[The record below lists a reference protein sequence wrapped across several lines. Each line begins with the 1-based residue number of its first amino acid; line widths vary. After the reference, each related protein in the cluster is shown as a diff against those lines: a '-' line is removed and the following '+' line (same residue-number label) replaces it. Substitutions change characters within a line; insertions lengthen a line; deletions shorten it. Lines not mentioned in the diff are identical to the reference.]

1 MALRTRSGH
10 EEGAERAAR
19 ARAAHGAGQDAGA
32 ASYLGGRPP
41 PGTGDFTDPS
51 TSGSNTIRMVGFAG
65 SVLDGLTSGA
75 KGAYAK
81 VRERFGKNQ
90 QLEAY
95 FDAAGEFLPTVSI
108 ESILS
113 NLDESERSALARSI
127 QLDHSIP
134 RAVKLSLAENHP
146 ELFPNFRT
154 GRSYGVEEI
163 AVILTKLFDMEIT
176 TQVLELEGH
185 EKVQSFLDFI
195 ATTRLPEDSYERLFL
210 YQLVIRKNK
219 VTNLDEANAVFNS
232 RGTELQRVLGEHEAK
247 EVVVSF
253 KASVPEADLG
263 KTGENNARKVY
274 LYAKILRATSD
285 PDKVPEYV
293 NEVLATTHP
302 LLEKSMFFTQLF
314 ANGAARG
321 CQLLIG
327 LAVLEITN
335 ASFIRN
341 FVNHHAEKFLKELR
355 DHDTSKGK
363 KEYSKFVAQLAASS
377 ISDLEGL
384 KAKVSE
390 VYGDLRDDNPKRDI
404 ESAITNLEEIL
415 KLRPRETAVVDKYK
429 NQLRTV
435 CGEVEVDVSDLDSV
449 VAEILDFLPK
459 DASVDAIASAD
470 RQGFEGHVIRTFQ
483 LFRTELKRR
492 KSADEL
498 GIVETNPF
506 AVFAA
511 VKRHIEAETEAL
523 SAAERQKKDE
533 VTAHKAFL
541 GWKEARDQFS
551 WYIKFGRWAKGLVVD
566 DFSRQN
572 PGLHAQCRGTGHLPD
587 GDECVGCKGTGKTPA
602 IPTRLVEGTGRR
614 MRRSRYGI
622 YSAIAITGYALLFG
636 SYVPLLG
643 YLERIPYVGKVVPF
657 QNREFAGHGYFGRK
671 ALAKKVD
678 AEVKARV
685 GEWEKK
691 PIVKMFRKLAGSEW
705 SLFLDQNPEVAAF
718 VYQRLISTAK
728 TPTKQGVMEA
738 LAEIDIQTKREAIG
752 FLKSVQGMHLN
763 ERLPYVS
770 AIERGYNTRVA
781 EISEAVTELRKTL
794 SYATPEELSDALSAL
809 FGFTSNTT
817 LKKVLSDLSG
827 NTDLDLD
834 GYKREIVAKIQRL
847 ELAASP
853 VSASLEENIVLDIYS
868 ESGSDISDEKLDAV
882 LKLRVGTIEKEIEVM
897 EDRLR
902 RWADDA
908 RSSAKDA
915 ISSGKVP
922 SMEERLNDV
931 RACYTCGLE
940 EAQGM
945 VKKEIEVRHSQLSK
959 SSPVRRFISL
969 AQEHKLPLPED
980 QKVQVHL
987 FFHLLSV
994 QGTDSYPDTFD
1005 EARAVLADH
1014 ETKRATYAQETVLSA
1029 TAALTHTT
1037 RSEVDLTTTERVIAS
1052 QGLRFSLGSRDD
1064 ERNAGDQRMFEN
1076 IGIQPPTANVPEP
1089 AAAEAKGPVSNVSRQ
1104 DQGLV
1109 DDFLAFVN
1117 SGDQQFQVIDSKAFL
1132 GDGRRKKLRD
1142 AYDAAVTESSDDWAK
1157 NEKWTRACTAVF
1169 VEAKGKQVTDAE
1181 GK

>member
-19 ARAAHGAGQDAGA
+19 ARAAREAGQDTGA
-32 ASYLGGRPP
+32 TAYLGGRPP

-185 EKVQSFLDFI
+185 
-195 ATTRLPEDSYERLFL
+195 
-210 YQLVIRKNK
+210 
-219 VTNLDEANAVFNS
+219 AVFNS

-541 GWKEARDQFS
+541 GWKEAIYQMEMNV
-551 WYIKFGRWAKGLVVD
+551 LVVKE
-566 DFSRQN
+566 
-572 PGLHAQCRGTGHLPD
+572 L
-587 GDECVGCKGTGKTPA
+587 GKH
-602 IPTRLVEGTGRR
+602 
-614 MRRSRYGI
+614 
-622 YSAIAITGYALLFG
+622 LLF
-636 SYVPLLG
+636 L
-643 YLERIPYVGKVVPF
+643 
-657 QNREFAGHGYFGRK
+657 
-671 ALAKKVD
+671 
-678 AEVKARV
+678 
-685 GEWEKK
+685 
-691 PIVKMFRKLAGSEW
+691 
-705 SLFLDQNPEVAAF
+705 
-718 VYQRLISTAK
+718 
-728 TPTKQGVMEA
+728 
-738 LAEIDIQTKREAIG
+738 
-752 FLKSVQGMHLN
+752 
-763 ERLPYVS
+763 
-770 AIERGYNTRVA
+770 
-781 EISEAVTELRKTL
+781 
-794 SYATPEELSDALSAL
+794 
-809 FGFTSNTT
+809 
-817 LKKVLSDLSG
+817 
-827 NTDLDLD
+827 
-834 GYKREIVAKIQRL
+834 
-847 ELAASP
+847 
-853 VSASLEENIVLDIYS
+853 
-868 ESGSDISDEKLDAV
+868 
-882 LKLRVGTIEKEIEVM
+882 
-897 EDRLR
+897 
-902 RWADDA
+902 
-908 RSSAKDA
+908 
-915 ISSGKVP
+915 
-922 SMEERLNDV
+922 
-931 RACYTCGLE
+931 
-940 EAQGM
+940 
-945 VKKEIEVRHSQLSK
+945 
-959 SSPVRRFISL
+959 
-969 AQEHKLPLPED
+969 
-980 QKVQVHL
+980 
-987 FFHLLSV
+987 
-994 QGTDSYPDTFD
+994 
-1005 EARAVLADH
+1005 
-1014 ETKRATYAQETVLSA
+1014 
-1029 TAALTHTT
+1029 
-1037 RSEVDLTTTERVIAS
+1037 
-1052 QGLRFSLGSRDD
+1052 
-1064 ERNAGDQRMFEN
+1064 
-1076 IGIQPPTANVPEP
+1076 
-1089 AAAEAKGPVSNVSRQ
+1089 Q
-1104 DQGLV
+1104 D
-1109 DDFLAFVN
+1109 
-1117 SGDQQFQVIDSKAFL
+1117 
-1132 GDGRRKKLRD
+1132 
-1142 AYDAAVTESSDDWAK
+1142 
-1157 NEKWTRACTAVF
+1157 
-1169 VEAKGKQVTDAE
+1169 
-1181 GK
+1181 